1 MNKRSLIGGF
11 IIGFVVAV
19 FLIPLFFK
27 LSAEN
32 MLFKQIKSPY
42 SFEKTVNLLA
52 NSIANQPGWHIVT
65 IINQE
70 EEIKKY
76 GGPDVGKVA
85 IIKFCNAKLAG
96 KMLSDDDTKFMAVK
110 MPLSIAVYEDS
121 KGQVFISLM
130 NGYLLTRML
139 SGTKEGKIM
148 ELVVRDIE
156 SILSFVH
163 FRYTIF

>member
-11 IIGFVVAV
+11 ILGFFVAV

-42 SFEKTVNLLA
+42 SFEKTVKILA
-52 NSIANQPGWHIVT
+52 NRIANQPGWHIVN
-65 IINQE
+65 IINQGE
-70 EEIKKY
+70 EVKKY
-76 GGPDVGKVA
+76 GGGDVGKVA
-85 IIKFCNAKLAG
+85 IIKFCNAKLSG

-139 SGTKEGKIM
+139 SGTKESKIM

-163 FRYTIF
+163 FRYSIF

>member
-1 MNKRSLIGGF
+1 MKRSLSIGF
-11 IIGFVVAV
+11 IIGFVIAV

-27 LSAEN
+27 ISAEN
-32 MLFKQIKSPY
+32 LLFKQIKSPY
-42 SFEKTVNLLA
+42 SFEKTVNVLA
-52 NSIANQPGWHIVT
+52 NRIAHQPGWHIVT

-139 SGTKEGKIM
+139 SFTKEAKIM
-148 ELVVRDIE
+148 EQVVRDME
-156 SILSFVH
+156 SILTFVH

>member
-32 MLFKQIKSPY
+32 MLFKRIKSPY

-52 NSIANQPGWHIVT
+52 NRIANQPGWHIVT

-139 SGTKEGKIM
+139 SGTKEAKIM
-148 ELVVRDIE
+148 ELVIRDIE

>member
-11 IIGFVVAV
+11 ILGFVVAM
-19 FLIPLFFK
+19 FLVPYFFK
-27 LSAEN
+27 ISAED

-42 SFEKTVNLLA
+42 NFEKTVNILTQR
-52 NSIANQPGWHIVT
+52 IAHQPGWHVVT
-65 IINQE
+65 VINQE

-96 KMLSDDDTKFMAVK
+96 EMLSDDDTKFMAVK
-110 MPLSIAVYEDS
+110 MPLSIAVYENS
-121 KGQVFISLM
+121 NGEVFISLM

-139 SGTKEGKIM
+139 SGTKEAKIM
-148 ELVVRDIE
+148 EQVVRDIQN
-156 SILSFVH
+156 ILGFVH
-163 FRYTIF
+163 FRYSIF

>member
-11 IIGFVVAV
+11 IIGFVVAM
-19 FLIPLFFK
+19 FLVPYFFK
-27 LSAEN
+27 MSAEDL
-32 MLFKQIKSPY
+32 LFKQIKSPY
-42 SFEKTVNLLA
+42 NFEKTVNLITQR
-52 NSIANQPGWHIVT
+52 IAHQPGWHVVT
-65 IINQE
+65 VINQE

-110 MPLSIAVYEDS
+110 MPLSMAVYENS
-121 KGQVFISLM
+121 KGEVFISLM

-139 SGTKEGKIM
+139 SGTKEAKIM
-148 ELVVRDIE
+148 EYVVRDIE
-156 SILSFVH
+156 NILGFVH
-163 FRYTIF
+163 FRYSIF

>member
-1 MNKRSLIGGF
+1 MKRSLSIGF
-11 IIGFVVAV
+11 IIGFVVAI

-27 LSAEN
+27 FSAEN
-32 MLFKQIKSPY
+32 LLFKQIKSPY
-42 SFEKTVNLLA
+42 SFEKTVNVLA
-52 NSIANQPGWHIVT
+52 NRIAHQPGWHIVT

-139 SGTKEGKIM
+139 SHTKEGKIM
-148 ELVVRDIE
+148 EQVVRDME

-163 FRYTIF
+163 FRYSIF

>member
-11 IIGFVVAV
+11 IIGFVLAM
-19 FLIPLFFK
+19 FLVPYLFK
-27 LSAEN
+27 LSAQN

-42 SFEKTVNLLA
+42 SFEKTVNILTHR
-52 NSIANQPGWHIVT
+52 IAHQSGWHIVT
-65 IINQE
+65 VINQE

-110 MPLSIAVYEDS
+110 MPLSIAVYENS
-121 KGQVFISLM
+121 KGEVFISLM

-139 SGTKEGKIM
+139 SGTKEAKIM
-148 ELVVRDIE
+148 EYVVRDIQN
-156 SILSFVH
+156 ILGFVH
-163 FRYTIF
+163 FRYSIF

>member
-1 MNKRSLIGGF
+1 MSKRSLIGGF
-11 IIGFVVAV
+11 IIGFVLAV
-19 FLIPLFFK
+19 FVIPLFFK

-32 MLFKQIKSPY
+32 MMFKQIKSPY
-42 SFEKTVNLLA
+42 SFDKTVNLLVDRI
-52 NSIANQPGWHIVT
+52 SHQPGWHVVNV
-65 IINQE
+65 INQE

-76 GGPDVGKVA
+76 GGPDVGKVV

-96 KMLSDDDTKFMAVK
+96 KMLSNDDTKFMAVK

-139 SGTKEGKIM
+139 SGTKEGPIM
-148 ELVVRDIE
+148 ELVVKDIE
-156 SILSFVH
+156 NILSFIH
-163 FRYTIF
+163 FRYSLF